1 MHIYGNIMKIWKY
14 SNVAI
19 LLHSPHDCVSQRWLT
34 SLSQGWLCGLGW
46 GVVMYSKLVKIDYS
60 K

>member
-1 MHIYGNIMKIWKY
+1 MEN
-14 SNVAI
+14 SRVAI
-19 LLHSPHDCVSQRWLT
+19 LLHSPHDCVSQSWLT